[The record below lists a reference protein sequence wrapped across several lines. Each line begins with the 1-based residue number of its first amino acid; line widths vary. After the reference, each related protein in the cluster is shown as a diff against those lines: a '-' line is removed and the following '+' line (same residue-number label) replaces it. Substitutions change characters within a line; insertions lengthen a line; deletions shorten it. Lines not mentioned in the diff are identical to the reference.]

1 MSLNYK
7 IFCTIYFWLITTNV
21 SKGADFTGDSY
32 EINRIDFSP
41 FNDAILF
48 NDIAEIINDF
58 DSTMYP
64 VAPSESDSDE
74 NIEDLLSEYQ
84 HYLDKAH
91 KQKKIYEEKF
101 KSKNKVPMLRHER
114 FSKIKPFPTNKYVD
128 YFNSLSNPFT
138 FTEKSYDNNQL
149 DFFVPFNPDVKYIH
163 RPEPYGKTS
172 YKNNHNEKEKT
183 ITEEKQ
189 FINLPLLSPRIN
201 YDLMKSPCICKDNQ
215 IPCDCNCKQCLMP
228 IETTGND
235 NFDQSKHVDFADNKA
250 IFSPM
255 AFNNDN
261 IFENSGF
268 SNRPTTADNDLNI
281 RIKVDIQ
288 LPRILESLLKQ
299 KNRSQD
305 KELEN
310 DEKNSKEARF
320 LFHSPVSKLNFPI
333 PIEIFGLKKP
343 IRLNKHDSTSM
354 HKITIHKK
362 KKSKL
367 NNNGNKKHKKK
378 IITFHNIKFEPQVV
392 PEINT
397 NNNISNINK
406 EIEDR
411 DSQPQLLTFNNTQN
425 INETNALNQSI
436 PDIAPLINTS
446 TSIIHGKASEI
457 PFIIHNMD
465 NKTYDFHKTENSIEV
480 DFVKTVSNISTA
492 MPKILRNR
500 RSAENNKTITHDEKS
515 RPNTKLIERKKGVNA
530 LKETKDNIKILNVD
544 SELLYW
550 PNNSKISNSTRIPK
564 NITEIILER
573 ESNKV
578 KLNISQETIRNNHT
592 MALEHAIFGNVDW
605 NDVDTIAPVFLS
617 FMGKYIRG
625 ILTFCSQ
632 KTCHSMKCV
641 DKACIHR
648 ICSPENRFNHRGHC
662 NGSNRTDSV
671 ATMET
676 VMDLPSNLALEI
688 VDILQDKMLGKVF
701 GKATLCI
708 GTKCISL
715 VASKKNFF
723 KSKCSIKELDSSGH
737 CRNIKHSKVM

>member
-1 MSLNYK
+1 M
-7 IFCTIYFWLITTNV
+7 CQRALILLAT
-21 SKGADFTGDSY
+21 
-32 EINRIDFSP
+32 
-41 FNDAILF
+41 
-48 NDIAEIINDF
+48 
-58 DSTMYP
+58 YP

-101 KSKNKVPMLRHER
+101 KNL
-114 FSKIKPFPTNKYVD
+114 
-128 YFNSLSNPFT
+128 
-138 FTEKSYDNNQL
+138 
-149 DFFVPFNPDVKYIH
+149 KYIH

-189 FINLPLLSPRIN
+189 FINLPLLSPRTN

-310 DEKNSKEARF
+310 DEKNSKETRF

-367 NNNGNKKHKKK
+367 NNN
-378 IITFHNIKFEPQVV
+378 
-392 PEINT
+392 
-397 NNNISNINK
+397 
-406 EIEDR
+406 
-411 DSQPQLLTFNNTQN
+411 
-425 INETNALNQSI
+425 
-436 PDIAPLINTS
+436 
-446 TSIIHGKASEI
+446 
-457 PFIIHNMD
+457 
-465 NKTYDFHKTENSIEV
+465 
-480 DFVKTVSNISTA
+480 
-492 MPKILRNR
+492 
-500 RSAENNKTITHDEKS
+500 
-515 RPNTKLIERKKGVNA
+515 
-530 LKETKDNIKILNVD
+530 
-544 SELLYW
+544 
-550 PNNSKISNSTRIPK
+550 
-564 NITEIILER
+564 
-573 ESNKV
+573 
-578 KLNISQETIRNNHT
+578 
-592 MALEHAIFGNVDW
+592 
-605 NDVDTIAPVFLS
+605 
-617 FMGKYIRG
+617 
-625 ILTFCSQ
+625 
-632 KTCHSMKCV
+632 
-641 DKACIHR
+641 
-648 ICSPENRFNHRGHC
+648 
-662 NGSNRTDSV
+662 DSV

-688 VDILQDKMLGKVF
+688 VDILQDKMLASKVIKF
-701 GKATLCI
+701 DAAGMVIEESMPSHTFNPMKRHTNLVDIRKLFQMYFEQVYGEPLPDKKLKILTRCINHDTVCRFLSCPDISTFPRAYLGGDRGIPGPSVYKTQVGLCKHLFPQKRRVLPVVMLISNKFVYFFILCAI
-708 GTKCISL
+708 GTSLSSPTAYVSEGRGIGSTLWGWITYPFTWWSSSSTENEVETTTSVFTHDNNIEIAKHNVTVWCNDQTCTTMKCDKHGCNNITCNIYDTDMSGVCREYTIKPEEIPTSKPITQVTEEQKTTVATTVETSSL
-715 VASKKNFF
+715 PSVTNAGVEERPL
-723 KSKCSIKELDSSGH
+723 ELEAVLSSTVPIDGEE
-737 CRNIKHSKVM
+737 KVEDQS

>member
-1 MSLNYK
+1 MFNGLVTKLEFRDPDFLVAVHLDRSQFK
-7 IFCTIYFWLITTNV
+7 IQ
-21 SKGADFTGDSY
+21 
-32 EINRIDFSP
+32 
-41 FNDAILF
+41 
-48 NDIAEIINDF
+48 
-58 DSTMYP
+58 YP

-128 YFNSLSNPFT
+128 YFNSLSSPFT

-163 RPEPYGKTS
+163 RPEPYSKNS
-172 YKNNHNEKEKT
+172 YKNNHNEKDKT
-183 ITEEKQ
+183 ITDEKQ
-189 FINLPLLSPRIN
+189 FINLPLLSPRTN

-228 IETTGND
+228 FETTAND
-235 NFDQSKHVDFADNKA
+235 NFDQSKHVDFADNKVL
-250 IFSPM
+250 FPSM

-261 IFENSGF
+261 IFENTGF
-268 SNRPTTADNDLNI
+268 SNRLPEAADNDLNI

-305 KELEN
+305 KDVEN
-310 DEKNSKEARF
+310 DEKKSKETRF
-320 LFHSPVSKLNFPI
+320 LFHSPVSKLSFPI

-343 IRLNKHDSTSM
+343 IRLNKHDSTSL

-392 PEINT
+392 QEINLNS
-397 NNNISNINK
+397 NNSYINK
-406 EIEDR
+406 EIENR
-411 DSQPQLLTFNNTQN
+411 DSQPQLLTFINNTQN
-425 INETNALNQSI
+425 TNDTNALNQSI
-436 PDIAPLINTS
+436 PNSLINTS
-446 TSIIHGKASEI
+446 TSPILEKASDA
-457 PFIIHNMD
+457 PFVINNMD

-480 DFVKTVSNISTA
+480 DFVKTISNISTA
-492 MPKILRNR
+492 VPKILRNR
-500 RSAENNKTITHDEKS
+500 RSAVNNKTIKHDEKE
-515 RPNTKLIERKKGVNA
+515 RPNTKLIEKKKGANA

-550 PNNSKISNSTRIPK
+550 PNNSKISNSTSIPK

-641 DKACIHR
+641 DKSCIHR

-671 ATMET
+671 ATLET

-708 GTKCISL
+708 GSKCISL
-715 VASKKNFF
+715 VAAKKNFF

>member
-1 MSLNYK
+1 M
-7 IFCTIYFWLITTNV
+7 
-21 SKGADFTGDSY
+21 
-32 EINRIDFSP
+32 
-41 FNDAILF
+41 
-48 NDIAEIINDF
+48 
-58 DSTMYP
+58 
-64 VAPSESDSDE
+64 APSESDSDE

-138 FTEKSYDNNQL
+138 FTERSYDNNQL

-163 RPEPYGKTS
+163 RPEAYGKTS
-172 YKNNHNEKEKT
+172 YKNNHNEKEKS

-189 FINLPLLSPRIN
+189 YLNLPLLSPRTN
-201 YDLMKSPCICKDNQ
+201 SDLMKSPCICKDNQ

-228 IETTGND
+228 FETTAND
-235 NFDQSKHVDFADNKA
+235 NFDQSKHVDFADNKV
-250 IFSPM
+250 IFPPM

-261 IFENSGF
+261 MFENSF
-268 SNRPTTADNDLNI
+268 SHRLPAAADNDLNI

-305 KELEN
+305 KEIEY
-310 DEKNSKEARF
+310 DEKNSKETRF

-343 IRLNKHDSTSM
+343 IRLNKHDSTAM

-367 NNNGNKKHKKK
+367 SNNGNKKHKKK

-392 PEINT
+392 PEINM
-397 NNNISNINK
+397 NNNSSYINK
-406 EIEDR
+406 EIEDH
-411 DSQPQLLTFNNTQN
+411 DSLPQLLTFINNTQS
-425 INETNALNQSI
+425 INETNALNQSV
-436 PDIAPLINTS
+436 PDTATLLNTNS
-446 TSIIHGKASEI
+446 SAIHGKALDT
-457 PFIIHNMD
+457 PFIHME

-500 RSAENNKTITHDEKS
+500 RSAANNKTIKHDEKDT
-515 RPNTKLIERKKGVNA
+515 PNIDLVEKKKLA
-530 LKETKDNIKILNVD
+530 STLKETKDNFKTLNVD

-550 PNNSKISNSTRIPK
+550 PNNSKITNGTRIVK

-605 NDVDTIAPVFLS
+605 NDVDTIAPVFMS

-648 ICSPENRFNHRGHC
+648 ICSPDNRFNHRGHC
-662 NGSNRTDSV
+662 NGSNQT
-671 ATMET
+671 
-676 VMDLPSNLALEI
+676 
-688 VDILQDKMLGKVF
+688 G
-701 GKATLCI
+701 
-708 GTKCISL
+708 
-715 VASKKNFF
+715 
-723 KSKCSIKELDSSGH
+723 
-737 CRNIKHSKVM
+737 